1 MDPEV
6 NERFERIENKLETLV
21 DVVTTL
27 AQVATQHEEEIAEI
41 RRIVRETSEQMK
53 HTDESLGVL
62 IRMMDEWIRKNPRDG
77 TTR

>member
-6 NERFERIENKLETLV
+6 NERFERIESKLETLV

-27 AQVATQHEEEIAEI
+27 AQVATQHEEEIVEI

-62 IRMMDEWIRKNPRDG
+62 IRMMDEWIRKSPRDG
-77 TTR
+77 STQ